1 MNFMKKQSAGF
12 YLAAATTILAMIG
25 LVFYLINCST
35 DYFGNLGVSMPLAAC
50 LVISCVLEL
59 VYIAGYEKTGSKL
72 YLDAMPVIAGALL
85 TVALVLFITSR
96 VAGIASIMTFENNA
110 QTMADM
116 KSAVIGMVFCLLAIV
131 FNIVA
136 SFFRVV
142 KEQ

>member
-12 YLAAATTILAMIG
+12 YLAALTTILAIIG

-50 LVISCVLEL
+50 LVVSCVLEL
-59 VYIAGYEKTGSKL
+59 AYIAGYEKTGFKL

-116 KSAVIGMVFCLLAIV
+116 KSAIIGMAFCLLAIV
-131 FNIVA
+131 FNVIA

>member
-50 LVISCVLEL
+50 LVISCALEL

-85 TVALVLFITSR
+85 TLALVLFITSR

>member
-1 MNFMKKQSAGF
+1 MNFLKKQSAGF
-12 YLAAATTILAMIG
+12 YLAALTAVLILAG
-25 LVFYLINCST
+25 LVFYMINCNT
-35 DYFGNLGVSMPLAAC
+35 DYFGNLGVSAPLVGC
-50 LVISCVLEL
+50 LVIGCILEL
-59 VYIAGYEKTGSKL
+59 AYIAGYEKNGSKIV
-72 YLDAMPVIAGALL
+72 LDVMPVIVGALL
-85 TVALVLFITSR
+85 TAALVIFITSR

-131 FNIVA
+131 FNIIA

>member
-12 YLAAATTILAMIG
+12 YLAALTTILAMTG

-50 LVISCVLEL
+50 LVVSCVLEL
-59 VYIAGYEKTGSKL
+59 AYIAGYEKTGSKL
-72 YLDAMPVIAGALL
+72 YLDAMPVIAGALF

-116 KSAVIGMVFCLLAIV
+116 KSAIIGMAFCLLAIV
-131 FNIVA
+131 FNVIA